1 MAAQLNFISPEEYLA
16 LERQAEFK
24 SEYAYGQVY
33 AMAGGSP
40 EHNLVVGNL
49 LTTLNIRLRQ
59 RPCLVFNSDL
69 KVRVPSSLKYHYPD
83 VTVVCEKP
91 RFADDKRDVLLNPL
105 LLIEVLSPTTAAYDR
120 GKKFQSYQEIPSFR
134 EYWLVAQ
141 DEPVIERFVKQADG
155 NWLYTKVAGLD
166 ASIEAL
172 TLGCQITLQD
182 VYAKVE
188 WPTVTNEASFNTL
201 TQ

>member
-1 MAAQLNFISPEEYLA
+1 MAAELNFISPEEYLA
-16 LERQAEFK
+16 LERKAEYK
-24 SEYAYGQVY
+24 SEYAYGQMY

-40 EHNLVVGNL
+40 EYNLIAGNVH
-49 LTTLNIRLRQ
+49 TALNVALRD
-59 RPCLVFNSDL
+59 RPCLVFNSNM
-69 KVRVPSSLKYHYPD
+69 KVRVPSSLKFHYPD
-83 VTVVCEKP
+83 ATVVCDNP
-91 RFADDKRDVLLNPL
+91 HYDDKERDVLLNPL

-134 EYWLVAQ
+134 EYLLIAQ

-166 ASIEAL
+166 QSIELVTLDCRLAL
-172 TLGCQITLQD
+172 RD

-188 WPTVTNEASFNTL
+188 WPVQPANLEP
-201 TQ
+201 QK